1 MLVRAALSG
10 QGALVTNHGPE
21 GPDQVRFAPATRR
34 WWPMVEVMSDVGA
47 TVRID
52 PRYHDAVLFDLD
64 GVITDTAS
72 LHAAAWKELFDDY
85 LGRRRPS
92 AEEDHGPFTPADY
105 LHFIDGKPRSDGVR
119 DFLASRGISLPWGTP
134 SASGD
139 EDTVCRLGDRKQE
152 RFDRQIAA
160 GVPVFGSTVAL
171 VRRLRDAGVAVAVFS
186 ASRNCAAVLDS
197 AGIADLFGVRVDGV
211 VAEELDL
218 PGKPDPAM
226 LLEAARRLGIRPAR
240 AVVVEDS
247 EAGVTAARA
256 GGFGL
261 VIGVDRTGGA
271 GSELSA
277 RGADVV
283 ISDLADVTVRTIDRR
298 MSALPN
304 ALASFGQLASVV
316 GARRPALF
324 FDFDGTLSEIVDQP
338 GAATLV
344 DGAAEALRALA
355 ALYPVAVLSG
365 RDLADIRDRVG
376 IPGLWYAGSHGFEM
390 IGPDGTHHS
399 NETAAQAIPILAD
412 AAAELTE
419 MLSGISG
426 VSVEHKR
433 YAVAVHYRNAAPDAA
448 GAVTAAVHD
457 VGRRSGLK
465 VTAGRKVVELR
476 PQVDWDKGKT
486 LEWIVEKVAGQEP
499 LLPIFLGDDLTD
511 EDAFDSVLHDGVG
524 IVVRHTEDGD
534 RATAA
539 RYCLDNPG
547 QVREFIDR
555 LVQQCDI
562 DRQTLSSPWSFTFGS
577 YIPEQERL
585 REALCTVG
593 NGYRAT
599 RGCAPES
606 DAGPFHYPGS
616 YAAGLYNRL
625 TDNVAGVDVENESLV
640 NLPNWLSCKFRI
652 DGGDWFDI
660 DSTELL
666 SYRQNLDLRQAELTR
681 QFRFRDS
688 AGRTTTVIQRRIAA
702 MHLPHACAL
711 ETTLWAEDWS
721 GTIEFLSIIDGD
733 IRNSGVERYR
743 DFSGDH
749 LVATTSKELSPD
761 SALLVCE
768 TIQSRVPI
776 AVAARTTVWRGD
788 AALVADVRFVDEPR
802 RTGHELVVSVDAGQS
817 VTVEK
822 MAALFTGLDP
832 AISEPG
838 DAAARLLRRLGR
850 YRDLREGHIRQW
862 AHLWERFDIAF
873 GDSPDALRV
882 VRLHMLQ
889 LLQTVPN
896 HAEDVDAGL
905 PARGLHGEAYR
916 GHIFWDELFV
926 FPVLNLRSPDTT
938 RSLLHYRDRRLPEA
952 RQAARDAGYAG
963 AMFPWQSGS
972 DGREES
978 QKLHLNPN
986 SGRWNPD
993 ASARAHHIGI
1003 AVAYNVWQYY
1013 LVTGDLH
1020 YLVSN
1025 GAEMLAEIARFWVS
1039 RSEFDEKLGR
1049 YVIRGV
1055 IGPDEFHSGYPDRP
1069 YDGIDN
1075 NAYTNVMAVWVI
1087 VHALDALDA
1096 LPLRDRLD
1104 LMESLGISGRELERW
1119 DEVSRLM
1126 YVPFHSARGTGSDP
1140 DVAVIS
1146 QFEGYGDLQEL
1157 DWQGLRERYG
1167 NIARLDRILEA
1178 DNDSVNRY
1186 KASKQADVLM
1196 LFYLLSADELR
1207 ELFARM
1213 GYRFTPEQI
1222 PATVDYYLKRT
1233 SHGSTLSGVVHAWVL
1248 ARGDRERAMRYFQ
1261 QVLMSDVADIQG
1273 GTTAEGIHIAAM
1285 AGSIDLLQRCFT
1297 GLEIR
1302 SDRLILNPMW
1312 PESLGALRMPI
1323 QYRGYRLHLTII
1335 GRSVE
1340 LSVDPTDHAP
1350 IDIECHGRVQTL
1362 TPGTSVR
1369 FG

>member
-1 MLVRAALSG
+1 MSNI
-10 QGALVTNHGPE
+10 GAP
-21 GPDQVRFAPATRR
+21 
-34 WWPMVEVMSDVGA
+34 
-47 TVRID
+47 VRID

-72 LHAAAWKELFDDY
+72 LHQAAWKELFDDY
-85 LGRRRPS
+85 LGRREPS
-92 AEEDHGPFTPADY
+92 ADEDHSPFIPADY
-105 LHFIDGKPRSDGVR
+105 RHFIDGKPRYDGVH
-119 DFLASRGISLPWGTP
+119 DFLASRGVSLPWGTP
-134 SASGD
+134 ADAAD
-139 EDTVCRLGDRKQE
+139 EDTIYGLGNRKQ
-152 RFDRQIAA
+152 RHFVQQIAA
-160 GVPVFGSTVAL
+160 GVPVYESTVAL
-171 VRRLRDAGVAVAVFS
+171 VRRLADAGVAVAVFS
-186 ASRNCAAVLDS
+186 ASRNCAMVLAS

-211 VAEELDL
+211 VAEELHL

-226 LLEAARRLGIRPAR
+226 LLEAARRLGVRPGR
-240 AVVVEDS
+240 AVVVEDA
-247 EAGVTAARA
+247 EAGVTAALA

-261 VIGVDRTGGA
+261 VIGVDRTGEAGA
-271 GSELSA
+271 ELCA
-277 RGADVV
+277 CGADAV
-283 ISDLADVTVRTIDRR
+283 IGDLARVTVRTIDRR
-298 MSALPN
+298 MSTLPD
-304 ALASFGQLASVV
+304 ALASFGQLAGVV
-316 GARRPALF
+316 GARRPAFF
-324 FDFDGTLSEIVDQP
+324 FDFDGTLSQIVNEP
-338 GAATLV
+338 AAAALV
-344 DGAAEALRALA
+344 DGAADTLEALASI
-355 ALYPVAVLSG
+355 YPVAVLSG
-365 RDLADIRDRVG
+365 RDLADVRERVG

-390 IGPDGTHHS
+390 VSPDGAHHS
-399 NETAAQAIPILAD
+399 NETAAQAIPILTN

-419 MLSGISG
+419 ELAGISG

-433 YAVAVHYRNAAPDAA
+433 YAVAVHYRNAALGAA
-448 GAVTAAVHD
+448 GTVTAAVRD
-457 VGRRSGLK
+457 VGRRNGLK
-465 VTAGRKVVELR
+465 VTSGRKVVELR

-486 LEWIVEKVAGQEP
+486 LEWIVEKVVGQEP
-499 LLPIFLGDDLTD
+499 VLPIFIGDDLTD

-539 RYCLDNPG
+539 RYCLDDPN
-547 QVREFIDR
+547 QVREFLER
-555 LVQQCDI
+555 LVKQCDI
-562 DRQTLSSPWSFTFGS
+562 DRQILSSPWSFEFGG

-585 REALCTVG
+585 REALCTLG

-599 RGCAPES
+599 RGCAPEA
-606 DAGPFHYPGS
+606 DAGPLHYPGN

-625 TDNVAGVDVENESLV
+625 TDEVAGVDIENESLV
-640 NLPNWLSCKFRI
+640 NLPNWLACKFRI

-660 DSTELL
+660 DSAELI

-681 QFRFRDS
+681 EFRFRDP
-688 AGRTTTVIQRRIAA
+688 AGRTTAVRQRRIAA

-733 IRNSGVERYR
+733 VRNCGVERYR
-743 DFSGDH
+743 SFSGDH
-749 LVATTSKELSPD
+749 LVATTTRELSPG

-768 TIQSRVPI
+768 TVQSRVPI

-788 AALVADVRFVDEPR
+788 ALLIADVRFVDEPR
-802 RTGHELVVSVDAGQS
+802 RTGHDLVVGVDAGQS

-822 MAALFTGLDP
+822 MVAVFTGRDP

-838 DAAARLLRRLGR
+838 DAAQRLLARLGR
-850 YRDLREGHIRQW
+850 YSELRDGHIREW

-873 GDSPDALRV
+873 DDSPDALRV
-882 VRLHMLQ
+882 VRLHLLQ
-889 LLQTVPN
+889 LLQTVPSR
-896 HAEDVDAGL
+896 AEDVDAGL

-938 RSLLHYRDRRLPEA
+938 RSLLRYRERRLPEA

-978 QKLHLNPN
+978 QTLHLNPN

-1013 LVTGDLH
+1013 QVTGDLA
-1020 YLVSN
+1020 YLVEN

-1039 RSEFDEKLGR
+1039 RSEFDEALGR

-1069 YDGIDN
+1069 FDGIDN

-1087 VHALDALDA
+1087 VRALDALDA
-1096 LPLRDRLD
+1096 LPLCDRLD
-1104 LMESLGISGRELERW
+1104 LMESLGISGRELQRW

-1126 YVPFHSARGTGSDP
+1126 YVPFHADG
-1140 DVAVIS
+1140 VIS

-1157 DWQGLRERYG
+1157 DWNGLRERHG

-1222 PATVDYYLKRT
+1222 PATVDYYRKRT

-1248 ARGDRERAMRYFQ
+1248 ARGDRARAMRYFQ
-1261 QVLMSDVADIQG
+1261 QVLASDVADIQG

-1297 GLEIR
+1297 GLETR

-1323 QYRGYRLHLTII
+1323 HYRGYRLHLTII

-1340 LSVDPTDHAP
+1340 LSIDPTDHPP

-1362 TPGTSVR
+1362 TPGTSLR

>member
-1 MLVRAALSG
+1 
-10 QGALVTNHGPE
+10 
-21 GPDQVRFAPATRR
+21 
-34 WWPMVEVMSDVGA
+34 MSNVG
-47 TVRID
+47 TPVRID

-64 GVITDTAS
+64 GVITDTAA
-72 LHAAAWKELFDDY
+72 LHQAAWRELFDDY
-85 LGRRRPS
+85 LGRREPS
-92 AEEDHGPFTPADY
+92 ADEDHSPLIPADY
-105 LHFIDGKPRSDGVR
+105 RHFIDGKPRYDGVH
-119 DFLASRGISLPWGTP
+119 DFLASRGVSLPWGTP
-134 SASGD
+134 ADAAD
-139 EDTVCRLGDRKQE
+139 EDTVCGLGNRKQ
-152 RFDRQIAA
+152 RHFALQIAA
-160 GVPVFGSTVAL
+160 GVPVFESTVAL
-171 VRRLRDAGVAVAVFS
+171 VRRLADAGVAVAVFS
-186 ASRNCAAVLDS
+186 ASRNCATVLAS
-197 AGIADLFGVRVDGV
+197 AGIADLFAVRVDGV
-211 VAEELDL
+211 VAEELHL

-226 LLEAARRLGIRPAR
+226 LLEAARRLSVRPGR
-240 AVVVEDS
+240 AVVVEDA

-261 VIGVDRTGGA
+261 VIGVDRTGEAGA
-271 GSELSA
+271 ELCA
-277 RGADVV
+277 CGADAV
-283 ISDLADVTVRTIDRR
+283 IGDLAEVTVRSIERR
-298 MSALPN
+298 MSTLPD
-304 ALASFGQLASVV
+304 ALASFGQLAGVV
-316 GARRPALF
+316 GARRPVFF
-324 FDFDGTLSEIVDQP
+324 FDFDGTLSKIVNEP
-338 GAATLV
+338 AAAALV
-344 DGAAEALRALA
+344 DGAADTLEALAS
-355 ALYPVAVLSG
+355 LYPVAVLSG
-365 RDLADIRDRVG
+365 RDLADVRERVG
-376 IPGLWYAGSHGFEM
+376 IPGLWYAGSNGFEM
-390 IGPDGTHHS
+390 VSPDGVYHS
-399 NETAAQAIPILAD
+399 NQTAAQAIPILTN

-419 MLSGISG
+419 KLSGISG

-433 YAVAVHYRNAAPDAA
+433 YAVAVHYRNAAPEAA
-448 GAVTAAVHD
+448 GTVTAAVHD
-457 VGRRSGLK
+457 VGRLNGLK
-465 VTAGRKVVELR
+465 VTSGRKVVELR

-486 LEWIVEKVAGQEP
+486 LEWIVEKVVGQEP
-499 LLPIFLGDDLTD
+499 VLPIFIGDDLTD
-511 EDAFDSVLHDGVG
+511 EDAFDAVLHDGVG

-539 RYCLDNPG
+539 RYCLDDPN
-547 QVREFIDR
+547 QVREFIER
-555 LVQQCDI
+555 LVKHCDI
-562 DRQTLSSPWSFTFGS
+562 DRQILSSPWSFTYGG
-577 YIPEQERL
+577 YIPDQERL

-599 RGCAPES
+599 RGCAPEA
-606 DAGPFHYPGS
+606 DAGPLHYPGN

-625 TDNVAGVDVENESLV
+625 TDEVAGVDIENESLV

-652 DGGDWFDI
+652 DGGDWFDV
-660 DSTELL
+660 DSAELI

-681 QFRFRDS
+681 EFRFRDP
-688 AGRTTTVIQRRIAA
+688 AGRTTAVRQRRIAA

-711 ETTLWAEDWS
+711 ETTVWAEDWS

-733 IRNSGVERYR
+733 VRNCGVDRYR
-743 DFSGDH
+743 SFSGDH
-749 LVATTSKELSPD
+749 LVATTTRELSPD

-768 TIQSRVPI
+768 TVQSRVPI

-788 AALVADVRFVDEPR
+788 APLIADVRFVDEPR
-802 RTGHELVVSVDAGQS
+802 RTGHDLVVGIDAGQS

-822 MAALFTGLDP
+822 MVAVFTGRDP

-838 DAAARLLRRLGR
+838 AAAQRLLARLGR
-850 YRDLREGHIRQW
+850 YSELRDGHIRQW

-873 GDSPDALRV
+873 DDSADALRV
-882 VRLHMLQ
+882 VRLHLLQ
-889 LLQTVPN
+889 LLQTVPSR
-896 HAEDVDAGL
+896 AEDVDAGL

-938 RSLLHYRDRRLPEA
+938 RSLLRYRQRRLPEA

-978 QKLHLNPN
+978 QTLHLNPN

-1013 LVTGDLH
+1013 QVTGDLA
-1020 YLVSN
+1020 YLVEN

-1039 RSEFDEKLGR
+1039 RSEFDEALGR

-1069 YDGIDN
+1069 FDGIDN

-1087 VHALDALDA
+1087 VRALDALDA
-1096 LPLRDRLD
+1096 LPLCDRLD
-1104 LMESLGISGRELERW
+1104 LMESLGISGRELQRW
-1119 DEVSRLM
+1119 DAVSRLM
-1126 YVPFHSARGTGSDP
+1126 YVPFHADG
-1140 DVAVIS
+1140 VIS

-1157 DWQGLRERYG
+1157 DWHGLRERHG

-1222 PATVDYYLKRT
+1222 PATVDYYRKRT

-1248 ARGDRERAMRYFQ
+1248 ARGDRARAMRYFQ
-1261 QVLMSDVADIQG
+1261 QVLASDVADIQG

-1297 GLEIR
+1297 GLETR

-1323 QYRGYRLHLTII
+1323 HYRGYRLHLTII

-1340 LSVDPTDHAP
+1340 LSIDPTDHPP

-1362 TPGTSVR
+1362 TPGTSLR

>member
-1 MLVRAALSG
+1 
-10 QGALVTNHGPE
+10 
-21 GPDQVRFAPATRR
+21 
-34 WWPMVEVMSDVGA
+34 MSDVGT

-72 LHAAAWKELFDDY
+72 LHQAAWKELFDDY
-85 LGRRRPS
+85 LGRREPS
-92 AEEDHGPFTPADY
+92 AEEDHSPFTPADY
-105 LHFIDGKPRSDGVR
+105 RHFIDGKPRYDGVH
-119 DFLASRGISLPWGTP
+119 DFLASRGVSLPWGSP
-134 SASGD
+134 SDSGD
-139 EDTVCRLGDRKQE
+139 EDTVCGLGNLKQQH
-152 RFDRQIAA
+152 FALQIAA
-160 GVPVFGSTVAL
+160 GVPVFHSTVAL
-171 VRRLRDAGVAVAVFS
+171 VRRLTDAGVAVAVFS
-186 ASRNCAAVLDS
+186 ASRNCAVVLAA

-211 VAEELDL
+211 VAEELHL

-226 LLEAARRLGIRPAR
+226 LLEAARRLGVRPAR
-240 AVVVEDS
+240 AVVVEDA
-247 EAGVTAARA
+247 EAGVRAARA

-261 VIGVDRTGGA
+261 VIGVDRTGEAGA
-271 GSELSA
+271 ELCA
-277 RGADVV
+277 CGADAV
-283 ISDLADVTVRTIDRR
+283 IGDLAQVTVRTIDRR
-298 MSALPN
+298 MSTLPS
-304 ALASFGQLASVV
+304 ALASFGQLAGVV

-324 FDFDGTLSEIVDQP
+324 FDFDGTLSEIVNQP
-338 GAATLV
+338 AAAALV
-344 DGAAEALRALA
+344 DGAAEALQALA

-365 RDLADIRDRVG
+365 RDLADVRERVG

-390 IGPDGTHHS
+390 VGPDGAHHS
-399 NETAAQAIPILAD
+399 NETAAQAIPILTS

-419 MLSGISG
+419 QLAGISG

-433 YAVAVHYRNAAPDAA
+433 YAVAVHYRNAAPEAA
-448 GAVTAAVHD
+448 GAVTAAVHG
-457 VGRRSGLK
+457 VGSRNGLK
-465 VTAGRKVVELR
+465 VTSGRKVVELR

-499 LLPIFLGDDLTD
+499 VLPIFIGDDLTD
-511 EDAFDSVLHDGVG
+511 EDGFDSVLHDGVG

-539 RYCLDNPG
+539 RYCLDDPN
-547 QVREFIDR
+547 QVREFIER
-555 LVQQCDI
+555 LVKQCDI
-562 DRQTLSSPWSFTFGS
+562 DRQILSSPWSFTFGG

-585 REALCTVG
+585 REALCTLG

-599 RGCAPES
+599 RGCAPEA
-606 DAGPFHYPGS
+606 DAGPLHYPGN

-625 TDNVAGVDVENESLV
+625 VDDVAGVDIENESLV

-660 DSTELL
+660 DSAELI
-666 SYRQNLDLRQAELTR
+666 SYRQNLDLRHAELTR
-681 QFRFRDS
+681 EFRFRDP
-688 AGRTTTVIQRRIAA
+688 AGRTTTVTQRRIAA
-702 MHLPHACAL
+702 MHVPHACAL

-721 GTIEFLSIIDGD
+721 GTVEFLSIIDGD
-733 IRNSGVERYR
+733 VRNTGVERYR
-743 DFSGDH
+743 SFSGDH
-749 LVATTSKELSPD
+749 LIATTTRELSPD

-768 TIQSRVPI
+768 TVQSRVPI
-776 AVAARTTVWRGD
+776 AMAARTTVWRGD
-788 AALVADVRFVDEPR
+788 APLIAETRFVDEPR
-802 RTGHELVVSVDAGQS
+802 RTGHDLVVQVDAGQS

-822 MAALFTGLDP
+822 MVAIFTGRDP

-838 DAAARLLRRLGR
+838 DAAQRLLARLGR
-850 YRDLREGHIRQW
+850 YSELRDGHIRQW

-873 GDSPDALRV
+873 DDSPDALRV
-882 VRLHMLQ
+882 VRLHLLQ
-889 LLQTVPN
+889 LLQTVPSR
-896 HAEDVDAGL
+896 AEDVDAGL

-926 FPVLNLRSPDTT
+926 FPVLNLRSPENT
-938 RSLLHYRDRRLPEA
+938 RSLLRYRDRRLPEA
-952 RQAARDAGYAG
+952 RRAARDAGYAG

-1013 LVTGDLH
+1013 QVTGDLA
-1020 YLVSN
+1020 YLIEN

-1039 RSEFDEKLGR
+1039 RSEFDEASGR

-1087 VHALDALDA
+1087 VRALDALDA
-1096 LPLRDRLD
+1096 LPLCDRLD

-1126 YVPFHSARGTGSDP
+1126 YVPFHADG
-1140 DVAVIS
+1140 VIS
-1146 QFEGYGDLQEL
+1146 QFEGYTDLEEL
-1157 DWQGLRERYG
+1157 DWHGLRERHG

-1233 SHGSTLSGVVHAWVL
+1233 SHGSTLSGVVHTWVL
-1248 ARGDRERAMRYFQ
+1248 ARGDRARAMRYFQ
-1261 QVLMSDVADIQG
+1261 QVLASDVADIQG

-1297 GLEIR
+1297 GLETR

-1323 QYRGYRLHLTII
+1323 HYRGYRLHLTII

-1340 LSVDPTDHAP
+1340 LSIDPTDHPP
-1350 IDIECHGRVQTL
+1350 IDVECHGRVQTL
-1362 TPGTSVR
+1362 TPGTSLR

>member
-1 MLVRAALSG
+1 
-10 QGALVTNHGPE
+10 
-21 GPDQVRFAPATRR
+21 
-34 WWPMVEVMSDVGA
+34 MSDVGA
-47 TVRID
+47 PVRID

-64 GVITDTAS
+64 GVVTDTAA
-72 LHAAAWKELFDDY
+72 LHRAAWQELFDDY
-85 LGRRRPS
+85 LGRRHPS
-92 AEEDHGPFTPADY
+92 ADENHSPFTPADY
-105 LHFIDGKPRSDGVR
+105 RHFIDGKPRYDGVR

-134 SASGD
+134 SDSVD
-139 EDTVCRLGDRKQE
+139 EDTICGLGARKQQ
-152 RFDRQIAA
+152 RIALQIAA

-171 VRRLRDAGVAVAVFS
+171 VRRLAEAGVAVAVFS
-186 ASRNCAAVLDS
+186 ASRNCAAILIS
-197 AGIADLFGVRVDGV
+197 AGIADLFTVRVDGV

-226 LLEAARRLGIRPAR
+226 LLEAAHRLGVRPGR
-240 AVVVEDS
+240 AVVVEDA

-261 VIGVDRTGGA
+261 VIGIDRTGEA
-271 GSELSA
+271 AAALSEH
-277 RGADVV
+277 GADAV
-283 ISDLADVTVRTIDRR
+283 IGDLAEVTVRDIDRR
-298 MSALPN
+298 MSTLPN
-304 ALASFGQLASVV
+304 ALASFGQLAGVV
-316 GARRPALF
+316 AARRPALF

-338 GAATLV
+338 SAATLV
-344 DGAAEALRALA
+344 PGAARALHALA

-390 IGPDGTHHS
+390 IGPDGTYHS
-399 NETAAQAIPILAD
+399 NETAAQAIPILER
-412 AAAELTE
+412 AAAELTTR
-419 MLSGISG
+419 LSTIAG

-433 YAVAVHYRNAAPDAA
+433 YAVAVHYRNAAPEAA
-448 GAVTAAVHD
+448 SPVTAAVYD
-457 VGRRSGLK
+457 VGRHSGLR
-465 VTAGRKVVELR
+465 VTSGRKVVELR
-476 PQVDWDKGKT
+476 PDVDWDKGKT
-486 LEWIVEKVAGQEP
+486 LEWIVDRIAGRES
-499 LLPIFLGDDLTD
+499 LLPIFIGDDLTD

-539 RYCLDNPG
+539 RYCLDDPD
-547 QVREFIDR
+547 QVRVFIDR
-555 LVQQCDI
+555 LVAQSDI
-562 DRQTLSSPWSFTFGS
+562 DRQILSSPWDFTFGG
-577 YIPEQERL
+577 YLPEQERL

-599 RGCAPES
+599 RGCAPEA
-606 DAGPFHYPGS
+606 DAGEFHYPGS

-625 TDNVAGVDVENESLV
+625 NDRMAGVDISNESLV

-660 DSTELL
+660 DSADLL
-666 SYRQNLDLRQAELTR
+666 SYRQNLDLRHAELTR
-681 QFRFRDS
+681 EFRFRDP
-688 AGRTTTVIQRRIAA
+688 AGRTTTVTQRRIAA
-702 MHLPHACAL
+702 MHLPHACAS

-721 GTIEFLSIIDGD
+721 GTVEFLSIIDGD
-733 IRNSGVERYR
+733 IRNCGVERYR
-743 DFSGDH
+743 DFSDDH
-749 LVATTSKELSPD
+749 LVATTTRELSPD

-768 TIQSRVPI
+768 TVQSRVPI

-788 AALVADVRFVDEPR
+788 APLAADVHFVDEPR
-802 RTGHELVVSVDAGQS
+802 RTGHDVVVRVDAGQS

-838 DAAARLLRRLGR
+838 DAAQRLLARLGR
-850 YRDLREGHIRQW
+850 YSELREGHTRAW
-862 AHLWERFDIAF
+862 AHLWERFDIDFDA
-873 GDSPDALRV
+873 SPDALRV
-882 VRLHMLQ
+882 VRLHLLH

-938 RSLLHYRDRRLPEA
+938 RSLLRYRDRRLPEA
-952 RQAARDAGYAG
+952 RRAARAAGYAG

-1013 LVTGDLH
+1013 QVTGDLQ
-1020 YLVSN
+1020 YLISN

-1039 RSEFDEKLGR
+1039 RSEFDQTLGR

-1087 VHALDALDA
+1087 VRALDALDT

-1104 LMESLGISGRELERW
+1104 LLESLGISGRELERW

-1126 YVPFHSARGTGSDP
+1126 FVPFHSADGTGPVP
-1140 DVAVIS
+1140 DCDIIS
-1146 QFEGYGDLQEL
+1146 QFEGYGDLKEL
-1157 DWQGLRERYG
+1157 DWHGLRERYG
-1167 NIARLDRILEA
+1167 NIQRLDRILEA
-1178 DNDSVNRY
+1178 ENDSVNRY

-1222 PATVDYYLKRT
+1222 PATVDYYLHRT
-1233 SHGSTLSGVVHAWVL
+1233 SHGSTLSGVVHGWVL
-1248 ARGDRERAMRYFQ
+1248 ARGDRARAMHYFQ
-1261 QVLMSDVADIQG
+1261 QVLASDIADIQG
-1273 GTTAEGIHIAAM
+1273 GTTAEGIHVAAM

-1297 GLEIR
+1297 GLETR
-1302 SDRLILNPMW
+1302 ADRLILNPMW

-1323 QYRGYRLHLTII
+1323 HYRGYRLHLTII

-1340 LSVDPTDHAP
+1340 LSIDPTDHPP
-1350 IDIECHGRVQTL
+1350 IDIECHGQVQTL
-1362 TPGTSVR
+1362 TPGTSLR